1 MFLQFFEPHLETEK
15 DISFLIV
22 GFVSLL
28 LITTLEDVE
37 VSKMSENWLQECRQY
52 LKMLEELSSSKDR
65 DRLDLVRSVRA
76 SLSAVN
82 HSLWGWMQYVNN
94 PDIMGKFTKEEL
106 AEIDSQ
112 LVEFAKNFIE
122 YDVKITQLGTQK
134 GLDEI
139 KRRQREG
146 APALVV

>member
-1 MFLQFFEPHLETEK
+1 L
-15 DISFLIV
+15 
-22 GFVSLL
+22 
-28 LITTLEDVE
+28 
-37 VSKMSENWLQECRQY
+37 SESWLQECRQY
-52 LKMLEELSSSKDR
+52 VKLLDELSTSKDR

-106 AEIDSQ
+106 EQVDSN
-112 LVEFAKNFIE
+112 LCEFARSFIE
-122 YDVKITQLGTQK
+122 YDIKMTQLGTQK

-139 KRRQREG
+139 KLRQREG